1 MTAQGLRERKKQAT
15 RRQIA
20 DVATAMFFMHGFD
33 NVTVAEV
40 AQAANVSK
48 MTVFNYFPRKE
59 DLFLDRHADL
69 IAELR
74 RAIAER
80 PAGQSVLA
88 AVRQYQ
94 QDLLAAGHPLSGAI
108 EGVIPFWR
116 VLHSSPALVSRLHE
130 QAHEIQDA
138 LSQALADQGRDPT
151 GSRLV
156 AGLLA
161 ATVTTVFSI
170 AVQRMLAG
178 DNVQDVRRD
187 QVGVINEAFDLL
199 ERGIGDWPETPGGR

>member
-1 MTAQGLRERKKQAT
+1 MAAPGLREQKKQAT

-20 DVATAMFFMHGFD
+20 DVASAMFLVRGFD

-40 AQAANVSK
+40 AEAANVSK

-59 DLFLDRHADL
+59 DLYLDRHADL

-74 RAIAER
+74 QAIVER
-80 PAGQSVLA
+80 QDGQSVVA

-94 QDLLAAGHPLSGAI
+94 QDLLATGHPLSGAI

-116 VLHSSPALVSRLHE
+116 VLHSSPALVSRTHE
-130 QAHEIQDA
+130 QAHEIQE
-138 LSQALADQGRDPT
+138 ALAQTLTEQT
-151 GSRLV
+151 GEATRSRLV

-161 ATVTTVFSI
+161 AAVTTVFST
-170 AVQRMLAG
+170 AVQRMLNG
-178 DNVQDVRRD
+178 DSVLDVRRD
-187 QVGVINEAFDLL
+187 QVRVINEAFDLL
-199 ERGIGDWPETPGGR
+199 ERGIGDWPQAAAGR

>member
-1 MTAQGLRERKKQAT
+1 MAAPGLREQKKQAT

-20 DVATAMFFMHGFD
+20 DVASAMFLVRGFD

-40 AQAANVSK
+40 AEAANVSK

-59 DLFLDRHADL
+59 DLYLDRHADL

-74 RAIAER
+74 QAIVER
-80 PAGQSVLA
+80 QDGLSVVA

-116 VLHSSPALVSRLHE
+116 VLHSSPALVSRTHE
-130 QAHEIQDA
+130 QAHEIQE
-138 LSQALADQGRDPT
+138 ALAQTLTEQT
-151 GSRLV
+151 GEATRSRLV

-161 ATVTTVFSI
+161 AAVTTVFST
-170 AVQRMLAG
+170 AVQRMLNG
-178 DNVQDVRRD
+178 DSVLDVRRD
-187 QVGVINEAFDLL
+187 QVRVINEAFDLL
-199 ERGIGDWPETPGGR
+199 ERGIGDWPQAAAGR